1 MRRSALLLPALLAAL
16 SLPAAAQTL
25 PGYQQGTMQQDAANQ
40 WQLVGTGVQISL
52 DRCGTFHP
60 GQQVQFRIAD
70 SKSSVSIRDAAGAER
85 TCSIAQY
92 QTTSQQPS
100 GYETGTVLGFMIR
113 RDTVESSTRWAK
125 VYEVRASKLLYLID
139 YCGAFQAGKFVP
151 GQSLQFRVNIDKNR
165 VYVRRDGAQDYSC
178 QLEGL
183 RLIPPG
189 SSASTDYGWW

>member
-1 MRRSALLLPALLAAL
+1 MRRPALLLPALLIAL

-25 PGYQQGTMQQDAANQ
+25 PGYQQGTIQQDAASK

-100 GYETGTVLGFMIR
+100 AYETGTVLGFMIR
-113 RDTVESSTRWAK
+113 RDTVESSTRWVK
-125 VYEVRASKLLYLID
+125 VYEVRAAKLLYLID

-151 GQSLQFRVNIDKNR
+151 GQSLEFRVDIDQNR
-165 VYVRRDGAQDYSC
+165 LYVRHHGNQEYRC
-178 QLEGL
+178 QLEGM
-183 RLIPPG
+183 RLIPPD
-189 SSASTDYGWW
+189 SSASSDFGWW